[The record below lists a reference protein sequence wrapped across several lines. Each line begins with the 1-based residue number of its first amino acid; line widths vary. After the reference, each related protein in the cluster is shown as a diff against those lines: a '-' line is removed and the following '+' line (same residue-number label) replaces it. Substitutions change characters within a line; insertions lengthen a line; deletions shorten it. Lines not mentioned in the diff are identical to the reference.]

1 MVCEIVATPVASQRS
16 TTLPRQPE
24 LPAQSSDYAI
34 TITDC
39 NSITR
44 ARITLRRTS
53 LNIKYGP
60 NGIGKSTIAHALV
73 LNAQGSDALQDL
85 LPFKYR
91 QGNSGKAPAVV
102 GADEIK
108 SVLVFDEHYV
118 SQFVF
123 QPDEVVKNS
132 FEIFINTPEFQAGIV
147 ELEAIFEDLKKVFL
161 ENKPLDDV
169 VASFTELRNAFTI
182 TKSGAIARTS
192 KGFKA
197 LGMGG
202 KLTTIPKPLQGYEK
216 FLHSD
221 NPAGWLTWQSKGKNY
236 LDLSDNCP
244 FCSVPNVDKTTAV
257 HVSEEYESSSVKSM
271 SALRLAIEKLS
282 GFFVPERLEQLRE
295 ITTSLE
301 ELSPEQDQ
309 FLAGLRGQVE
319 TLLDKFTA
327 LKGLSFHALRDVPD
341 VDNALRNLKID
352 LSLLDALNSEGTQG
366 VVETMNNHL
375 EHVAE
380 QINEIKK
387 RVGIQ
392 KAGVARSIAQN
403 QDEINEFL
411 TSAGYKYSVRIESN
425 DDSYRMILEHQDA
438 PGHLEAAASHLSFGE
453 RNAFA
458 LVLFMH
464 QVRRDNPDLVV
475 LDDPVS
481 SFDKTKK
488 FVHPPQAL
496 PR

>member
-1 MVCEIVATPVASQRS
+1 
-16 TTLPRQPE
+16 
-24 LPAQSSDYAI
+24 
-34 TITDC
+34 
-39 NSITR
+39 
-44 ARITLRRTS
+44 
-53 LNIKYGP
+53 
-60 NGIGKSTIAHALV
+60 
-73 LNAQGSDALQDL
+73 
-85 LPFKYR
+85 
-91 QGNSGKAPAVV
+91 
-102 GADEIK
+102 
-108 SVLVFDEHYV
+108 
-118 SQFVF
+118 
-123 QPDEVVKNS
+123 
-132 FEIFINTPEFQAGIV
+132 
-147 ELEAIFEDLKKVFL
+147 
-161 ENKPLDDV
+161 
-169 VASFTELRNAFTI
+169 
-182 TKSGAIARTS
+182 
-192 KGFKA
+192 
-197 LGMGG
+197 
-202 KLTTIPKPLQGYEK
+202 
-216 FLHSD
+216 
-221 NPAGWLTWQSKGKNY
+221 
-236 LDLSDNCP
+236 
-244 FCSVPNVDKTTAV
+244 
-257 HVSEEYESSSVKSM
+257 
-271 SALRLAIEKLS
+271 
-282 GFFVPERLEQLRE
+282 
-295 ITTSLE
+295 
-301 ELSPEQDQ
+301 
-309 FLAGLRGQVE
+309 
-319 TLLDKFTA
+319 
-327 LKGLSFHALRDVPD
+327 VPD